1 MHRTDAVS
9 SARSYARSYILAGS
23 SGPVLFG
30 WSVPIL
36 LTEPSMPAA
45 SLLLMVWLFALILA
59 LIMKGVEAGSES
71 NKDVAAANVMLQLG
85 GSGLFAWLVLLK
97 LAFEGLSATPR
108 LRFATFRNQFIMF
121 MAALPGGVLNA
132 AWISGASGWLWLILA
147 PLQWVL
153 LILTGRRLAAP
164 HMRYLHVGAVRRLY
178 AHLREM
184 RDPNVRAVDRNR

>member
-9 SARSYARSYILAGS
+9 SARGYARGYILAGS

-30 WSVPIL
+30 WSVPL
-36 LTEPSMPAA
+36 LLAEPRLPAA
-45 SLLLMVWLFALILA
+45 LLLMVWLLALTLT

-71 NKDVAAANVMLQLG
+71 NKDLAAASVSVQL

-97 LAFEGLSATPR
+97 LAYQGLSATPR

-132 AWISGASGWLWLILA
+132 AWISGMSGWLWLILA

-153 LILTGRRLAAP
+153 LIRTGRRLSAP
-164 HMRYLHVGAVRRLY
+164 HMRYLHVGAVRRLH

-184 RDPNVRAVDRNR
+184 RDPNVRAVDRDR

>member
-1 MHRTDAVS
+1 
-9 SARSYARSYILAGS
+9 
-23 SGPVLFG
+23 
-30 WSVPIL
+30 
-36 LTEPSMPAA
+36 
-45 SLLLMVWLFALILA
+45 
-59 LIMKGVEAGSES
+59 
-71 NKDVAAANVMLQLG
+71 MLQLG
-85 GSGLFAWLVLLK
+85 SSLLAWLVLLK

-132 AWISGASGWLWLILA
+132 AWISGATGWLWLILA

-153 LILTGRRLAAP
+153 LIRTGRRLAAP